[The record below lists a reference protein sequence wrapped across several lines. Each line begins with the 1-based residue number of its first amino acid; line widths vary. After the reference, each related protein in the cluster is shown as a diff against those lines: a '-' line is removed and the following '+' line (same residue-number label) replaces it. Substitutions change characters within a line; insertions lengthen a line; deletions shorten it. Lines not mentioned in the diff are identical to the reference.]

1 VSQTGLV
8 HRARSDRAS
17 RACGVAVCCY
27 GMPCQR
33 DGRVNQAAYV
43 GAGLAG
49 ALLGWPTGGAG
60 SSAYLPLPVA
70 IAVSP
75 HPGFAA
81 AAFAVAFAVPFAV
94 ALVRNQQQKE

>member
-1 VSQTGLV
+1 
-8 HRARSDRAS
+8 
-17 RACGVAVCCY
+17 
-27 GMPCQR
+27 
-33 DGRVNQAAYV
+33 
-43 GAGLAG
+43 
-49 ALLGWPTGGAG
+49 
-60 SSAYLPLPVA
+60 LPLPVA